1 MFLKSVFSCL
11 TTLYAPSC
19 GLDREGKRAAVRE
32 ILRSERLRE
41 RSRGAEGGLPVKALA
56 GVLRSGSPG
65 LTLLAFRSVAG
76 LSKAAP
82 EFFRK
87 IKHRK

>member
-11 TTLYAPSC
+11 TTLFTPGC
-19 GLDREGKRAAVRE
+19 PLDAAGRRAAAGE
-32 ILRSERLRE
+32 ILASEQVRE

-82 EFFRK
+82 ALFRR